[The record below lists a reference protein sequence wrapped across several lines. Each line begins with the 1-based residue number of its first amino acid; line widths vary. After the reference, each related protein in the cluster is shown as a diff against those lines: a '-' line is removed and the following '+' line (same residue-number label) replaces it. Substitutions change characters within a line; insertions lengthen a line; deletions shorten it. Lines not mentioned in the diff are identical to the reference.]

1 MNRGSVWGKSTKSAG
16 NLISLMSGA
25 DSGWRFFPAC
35 APGWRRLR
43 MGVATRVQRMSWLPA
58 GARTDD
64 ILSGCGGLPWTAA
77 AMPKTTR
84 DHRAGSLASFASY
97 RW

>member
-1 MNRGSVWGKSTKSAG
+1 MNRGSVWGQIDEIGGESDLADERCRQRLALFS
-16 NLISLMSGA
+16 SL
-25 DSGWRFFPAC
+25 P
-35 APGWRRLR
+35 PGWRRLR
-43 MGVATRVQRMSWLPA
+43 MGVVTRVQRMSWLPA

-64 ILSGCGGLPWTAA
+64 ILSGCGGLPRTAA

>member
-1 MNRGSVWGKSTKSAG
+1 
-16 NLISLMSGA
+16 
-25 DSGWRFFPAC
+25 
-35 APGWRRLR
+35 

-84 DHRAGSLASFASY
+84 EHRAGSLASFASY